1 MVEGPRCQLSRLLA
15 RTGHI
20 GTRVA
25 RRARTMTS
33 RLVELKEDIAQR
45 IRPVMR
51 DLPEAE
57 FDALVERMAEL
68 QYKYEQ
74 RRRAD
79 LFESDA

>member
-1 MVEGPRCQLSRLLA
+1 
-15 RTGHI
+15 
-20 GTRVA
+20 
-25 RRARTMTS
+25 MTS

-45 IRPVMR
+45 IRPVVR

-57 FDALVERMAEL
+57 FDALVARMAEL

-79 LFESDA
+79 MFESGE